1 MDKDSLKKITIQE
14 NMNILILNNLKDIFI
29 NTKGEIPLTKN
40 NEQTKN
46 NVQVNFSSNII
57 KSLETFNTGK
67 NKLNNNT
74 GNTNNT
80 GNSSSNQDIKP
91 KRKSKFDENT
101 IIDYINSEI
110 LITDIMRPFSIKLLQ
125 IDLLHNKFT
134 INEKQDKLNIASTIF
149 LKIKV
154 SYLIIIIDTSF
165 LRK

>member
-1 MDKDSLKKITIQE
+1 LDKDSLKKITIQE

-80 GNSSSNQDIKP
+80 GNSISNQDIKP

-110 LITDIMRPFSIKLLQ
+110 LITDIMRHFSIKLLQ